1 MRLRRRTSATA
12 MRVHDG
18 VVLDGHVWVGDGTE
32 IANGRVVIDPGG
44 LVAAIGATTDIDAP
58 AFALHVSASWVGP
71 GLYDAH
77 VHLAFGRPDDIVA
90 GGVVAVRDL
99 GAPPVDAARWR
110 ALPAPRVT
118 VAGPLLTAPGG
129 YPSRSWGSRG
139 FAAFVDDADQATRL
153 VDGLA
158 SQVDVVKLP
167 LEPAGGP
174 VPSLPVAAAVVEVAH
189 AAGRRVVCHAL
200 TVAMVERALAAGVD
214 ELAHTPVEPLPAELV
229 ARIAA

>member
-99 GAPPVDAARWR
+99 GAPPVDAAKWR
-110 ALPAPRVT
+110 GLGGARGG
-118 VAGPLLTAPGG
+118 VAGPPPAGPGG
-129 YPSRSWGSRG
+129 DP
-139 FAAFVDDADQATRL
+139 
-153 VDGLA
+153 
-158 SQVDVVKLP
+158 P
-167 LEPAGGP
+167 PAGGGRGG
-174 VPSLPVAAAVVEVAH
+174 AAVLSAN
-189 AAGRRVVCHAL
+189 
-200 TVAMVERALAAGVD
+200 
-214 ELAHTPVEPLPAELV
+214 P
-229 ARIAA
+229 